1 MTSNLPL
8 TATLSTQKLKL
19 SASYSVQEFI
29 IPQGNMEKKMTDF
42 LERPTSAYF
51 TTQKS
56 FMSVKCTEEKVNEQ
70 LPTQTNYN
78 LHYKGERYSGQEAVN
93 CFQQC
98 T

>member
-29 IPQGNMEKKMTDF
+29 IPQGNMEKKLTDF

-51 TTQKS
+51 TNQKS

-70 LPTQTNYN
+70 LHSQTNYN